1 MLQQAREPQVAAR
14 SASPLTAESESWASC
29 SLHAAPLFV
38 HPGHNSTTAALGGRR
53 HSSSRDEML
62 LVLGFASRTK
72 KGHVIEARRPCCVCS
87 CVSCRLRPPRTG
99 KNAFELCSWRSST
112 CLFPSPSH
120 HRQHGLSSVTESTL
134 LTGRHDASETLTSIP
149 TILSLG
155 CDLED

>member
-72 KGHVIEARRPCCVCS
+72 KGHVIETRRPCCAL
-87 CVSCRLRPPRTG
+87 VSLVVLGRPG

-134 LTGRHDASETLTSIP
+134 LTGCHDASETLTSIP
-149 TILSLG
+149 TIPSLG